1 MADQKISDFTEVLS
15 LADNSYFTV
24 VIEGSPNV
32 NRKVQRQNTGLA
44 RSQDLAD
51 HEADT
56 ANPHATTYTQVGA
69 DAAGSAAA
77 VQSSLNSHTGDGT
90 IHFTVASLGLG
101 TAAFTDATAYLAAGA
116 KLDDLAAPD
125 DNTDLN
131 ATTSAHGLAPKAV
144 APAAGNLAVL
154 GIANSETAYTN
165 KVILEG
171 ALKLAVV
178 AALPGTPDSTT
189 LYFVTG

>member
-1 MADQKISDFTEVLS
+1 MADRKISEFTEVLS
-15 LADNSYFTV
+15 LGDGEFLPAVNPAL
-24 VIEGSPNV
+24 GSSANA
-32 NRKVQRQNTGLA
+32 NRIIA
-44 RSQDLAD
+44 RGNLGFE
-51 HEADT
+51 EA
-56 ANPHATTYTQVGA
+56 G
-69 DAAGSAAA
+69 AAA
-77 VQSSLNSHTGDGT
+77 SAVSTHESTYDHAN
-90 IHFTVASLGLG
+90 I
-101 TAAFTDATAYLAAGA
+101 ATAIQPADLSAL

-144 APAAGNLAVL
+144 APAAGSLAAL
-154 GIANSETAYTN
+154 GIANGETAYSS